1 MAEKGDVGL
10 VAESSRSTQRLVLPP
25 PALTAGGVFAKFRD
39 IAQLAGSAVSGW
51 AAGPLQ
57 TLSRP
62 SPDPLLL
69 GTWKALVP
77 LLRAGSPR
85 SCFWD
90 QSFSPPA
97 ALRTAGLSS

>member
-57 TLSRP
+57 TLSSP
-62 SPDPLLL
+62 SPPGDLEGSGSTAQGGVTSVLLL
-69 GTWKALVP
+69 GSELLSSCCSQDCGTL
-77 LLRAGSPR
+77 LLRP
-85 SCFWD
+85 
-90 QSFSPPA
+90 
-97 ALRTAGLSS
+97 